1 VHGDLKGKN
10 VCRFATQWKLIDFDS
25 AAEIGGVVGMKIQ
38 PGQSP
43 SNVPPELAK
52 LLLRARFPAK
62 AIRSKL
68 GDKSVLQTHSAWEP
82 CLAIVE
88 ALDREGLDP
97 LTCTLGG
104 AAPSYDIWGLG
115 LILFRLFTA
124 ARLLNSDEHDE
135 LDETQLLKLALWPGI
150 QPAELRQKVFSK
162 AEAGSVPNSEK
173 DQAVQLVALC
183 LQSEPMYRPE
193 SIEELLKCDYFR
205 SQASNAGRAKLLFV
219 STPGKG
225 FDPRTGG
232 YDFEVMGW
240 LQELCRRYV
249 GRLVVAYDWAG
260 SSSADPRDQQWFD
273 QIFDVRDADG
283 MTLFD
288 QWKAAPTE
296 QEKESFVDAVQKILD
311 ETRWLPSYRGS
322 IKAQIRET
330 CNSGAKAIL
339 VLLEGGPITRVEAR
353 LMGALISE
361 AKADL
366 AHLGVS
372 APEIEI
378 HGFDSLT
385 SFAERGLPGF
395 LCDIYGE
402 DYETIPTLLLAALP
416 HENAVRL
423 YHEVHGYGR
432 IAEIVK
438 DDPREKPYRVTFDSG
453 EQHCYSV
460 QSAVKLTLVPYGP
473 RQNELVGVA
482 VDKPAQPPT
491 LDPHHDGGTGID
503 GPAASDD
510 GTLGMAT
517 FGVAIRIENTQEAG
531 PVPKVS
537 VEPLAVSRVLPSKPV
552 LLCAL
557 PPYNEARACC
567 FPAGDAAE
575 QAQANGQP
583 GDELGGEDGNEP
595 EIITS

>member
-1 VHGDLKGKN
+1 
-10 VCRFATQWKLIDFDS
+10 
-25 AAEIGGVVGMKIQ
+25 
-38 PGQSP
+38 
-43 SNVPPELAK
+43 
-52 LLLRARFPAK
+52 
-62 AIRSKL
+62 
-68 GDKSVLQTHSAWEP
+68 
-82 CLAIVE
+82 
-88 ALDREGLDP
+88 
-97 LTCTLGG
+97 
-104 AAPSYDIWGLG
+104 
-115 LILFRLFTA
+115 
-124 ARLLNSDEHDE
+124 
-135 LDETQLLKLALWPGI
+135 
-150 QPAELRQKVFSK
+150 
-162 AEAGSVPNSEK
+162 
-173 DQAVQLVALC
+173 
-183 LQSEPMYRPE
+183 
-193 SIEELLKCDYFR
+193 
-205 SQASNAGRAKLLFV
+205 
-219 STPGKG
+219 
-225 FDPRTGG
+225 
-232 YDFEVMGW
+232 
-240 LQELCRRYV
+240 
-249 GRLVVAYDWAG
+249 
-260 SSSADPRDQQWFD
+260 
-273 QIFDVRDADG
+273 

-395 LCDIYGE
+395 LCDIYGG

-517 FGVAIRIENTQEAG
+517 FGMAIRIENTQEAG

-557 PPYNEARACC
+557 PPHNEARTCC
-567 FPAGDAAE
+567 FPAGDAVE